1 MGTRDAVR
9 LVDVALLAG
18 VTASTASRALSRP
31 EMVRPET
38 RARVE
43 AAACTLGYVPNRMAR
58 AIVTGRSRTIVFV
71 VPDLT
76 SPLFSMLAR
85 AAQSEARQRGYD
97 VLVADSLSDTRRE
110 AGLIEDARRYAEGI
124 IVCMP
129 QGTYQ
134 PEPGRAPIV
143 AINRRMRGAHA
154 VLLDQAAVV
163 EQQLAHLVG
172 LGHERIVYLDGP
184 KQYWATYERRRHAER
199 LARQFPVEISEP
211 IAPWFHGG
219 YEYADRID
227 PEVTAVMAF
236 SDTQAAGVV
245 ARLAENGRRVPH
257 DLSVIGS
264 NDIPIAAMYNPAL
277 TTMRTPLDAMGRA
290 AVSLLLDNVDGAE
303 GPAIIETM
311 TSELVVRRSTAPP
324 GRSAPSRAGGPA

>member
-1 MGTRDAVR
+1 MGARDVVR
-9 LVDVALLAG
+9 LVDVAELAG

-43 AAACTLGYVPNRMAR
+43 VAARELGYVPNRMAR
-58 AIVTGRSRTIVFV
+58 AIVTGRTRAIVFV

-76 SPLFSMLAR
+76 SPLFSRLAR
-85 AAQSEARQRGYD
+85 SAQSEARDRGYD
-97 VLVADSLSDTRRE
+97 VLVADSVMDPRRE
-110 AGLIEDARRYAEGI
+110 AALIEGARRYAEGI
-124 IVCMP
+124 IMCMP
-129 QGTYQ
+129 LGAYR

-154 VLLDQAAVV
+154 VLVDQAAVV

-172 LGHERIVYLDGP
+172 LGHERILYIDGP

-199 LARQFPVEISEP
+199 LARDFPVEISEP
-211 IAPWFHGG
+211 VEPFFEGG
-219 YEYADRID
+219 YEFASRLDD
-227 PEVTAVMAF
+227 GTTAVIAF

-245 ARLAENGRRVPH
+245 ACLAEKGRRVP
-257 DLSVIGS
+257 DDVSVIGS

-277 TTMRTPLDAMGRA
+277 TTMRTPLEAMGRA
-290 AVSLLLDNVDGAE
+290 AVSLLLDTVDGAA

-311 TSELVVRRSTAPP
+311 TSE
-324 GRSAPSRAGGPA
+324 